1 MPPLTN
7 NILVISLLLFFL
19 LTVISSF
26 KYKEKGIA
34 LFQLIILI
42 VLTSPLV
49 VFYEF
54 PIPKVSFGN
63 AESLKNITLVY
74 FALVAGMIANHLFF
88 TTKFNFMLMLKPIL
102 VSPIVMMPLFS
113 LVENSNE
120 DNSIKLIS
128 LIFIAFQ
135 NGFFWK
141 SVFEQV
147 EKKRIGAP
155 KNA

>member
-1 MPPLTN
+1 
-7 NILVISLLLFFL
+7 
-19 LTVISSF
+19 
-26 KYKEKGIA
+26 
-34 LFQLIILI
+34 
-42 VLTSPLV
+42 
-49 VFYEF
+49 
-54 PIPKVSFGN
+54 
-63 AESLKNITLVY
+63 LVY

-147 EKKRIGAP
+147 EKKRIGDP